1 LVKTIVY
8 QVLPK
13 IQPEIAAIL
22 RHNIESAIT
31 QAPMYRNLHSLPGL
45 EVMQTQLSDQ
55 LATQITANLYGAIV
69 SATED
74 PVGAKLSSQLL
85 QRFSEA
91 LGTEMQKKHVLSEIQ
106 NLLIDFLEEVK
117 LNYVQR
123 LSQEDLWKVLEQTK
137 QLRRQPSV
145 PPVQDKNSAALV
157 RREGS

>member
-1 LVKTIVY
+1 LVQTIVY

-22 RHNIESAIT
+22 RHNIESAFR
-31 QAPMYRNLHSLPGL
+31 QAPIYRNLQNLPGL

-55 LATQITANLYGAIV
+55 LATQITTNLYGAIV

-123 LSQEDLWKVLEQTK
+123 LSQEDMWKVLEQTK

-145 PPVQDKNSAALV
+145 QPVQDKGSAVLV

>member
-1 LVKTIVY
+1 
-8 QVLPK
+8 
-13 IQPEIAAIL
+13 
-22 RHNIESAIT
+22 
-31 QAPMYRNLHSLPGL
+31 
-45 EVMQTQLSDQ
+45 
-55 LATQITANLYGAIV
+55 
-69 SATED
+69 
-74 PVGAKLSSQLL
+74 
-85 QRFSEA
+85 
-91 LGTEMQKKHVLSEIQ
+91 MQKKHVLSEIQ